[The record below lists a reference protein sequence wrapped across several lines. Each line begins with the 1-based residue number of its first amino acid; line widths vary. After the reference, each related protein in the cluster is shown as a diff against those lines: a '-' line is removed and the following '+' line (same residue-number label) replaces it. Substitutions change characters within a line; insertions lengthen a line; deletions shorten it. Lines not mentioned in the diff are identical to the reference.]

1 MPLSLLATLFALSA
15 ALVWGTGDFTGGFNA
30 RRIGAL
36 HALLLSFPFGF
47 LALLLAALATR
58 EPLSAPADLA
68 WGAVGGLF
76 GAAGF
81 LCMLQGFAVGRM
93 GIVAPVSA
101 VLAAVLP
108 TVFAAFTEGMPG
120 GIQLLGFGLAFV
132 SIWLL
137 SQRRQDEAKSS
148 GFLLAIFAGLGFGL
162 FFITLDRI
170 SASATF
176 WPLVVSRLMATLLLA
191 VITRLSR
198 QPLLPAKP
206 PYVLLAASGILD
218 VAGNLLFLRAV
229 QTGRLDI
236 ASVLVSLYPAVTV
249 LLARLIEKEH
259 LSRMQVFAVGLAVL
273 AIALITV

>member
-1 MPLSLLATLFALSA
+1 MQPSVLAAIFALSA
-15 ALVWGTGDFTGGFNA
+15 ALVWGTGDFTGGYNA

-36 HALLLSFPFGF
+36 HALLLSFPFGL
-47 LALLLAALATR
+47 LALLAAALLTG
-58 EPLSAPADLA
+58 EPMSAPGDLI

-101 VLAAVLP
+101 VLAAAVP
-108 TVFAAFTEGMPG
+108 TVFAAFSEGLPSSV
-120 GIQLLGFGLAFV
+120 QLLGFGLAFV

-137 SQRRQDEAKSS
+137 SQRREDEAKSS
-148 GFLLAIFAGLGFGL
+148 GFLLAVFAGLGFGL

-170 SASATF
+170 SGAATF

-191 VITRLSR
+191 LITRLSKQR
-198 QPLLPAKP
+198 LLPAKP
-206 PYVLLAASGILD
+206 PFALLAASGVLD

-236 ASVLVSLYPAVTV
+236 ASVLVSLYPGVTV

-259 LSRMQVFAVGLAVL
+259 LSRVQVFAVGLAVL

>member
-1 MPLSLLATLFALSA
+1 MQPSLLAAIFALSA
-15 ALVWGTGDFTGGFNA
+15 ALVWGTGDFTGGYNA

-36 HALLLSFPFGF
+36 HALLLSFPFGL
-47 LALLLAALATR
+47 LALLAAALLTG
-58 EPLSAPADLA
+58 EPMSAPADLS
-68 WGAVGGLF
+68 WGAIGGLF

-101 VLAAVLP
+101 VLAAAVP
-108 TVFAAFTEGMPG
+108 TVFAAFSEGLPG
-120 GIQLLGFGLAFV
+120 SVQLLGFGLAFV

-137 SQRRQDEAKSS
+137 SQRREDEAKSS
-148 GFLLAIFAGLGFGL
+148 GFLLAVFAGLGFGL

-170 SASATF
+170 SGAATF

-191 VITRLSR
+191 VITRLSK
-198 QPLLPAKP
+198 QPLLPARP
-206 PYVLLAASGILD
+206 PYALLAASGVLD
-218 VAGNLLFLRAV
+218 IAGNLLFLRAV

-236 ASVLVSLYPAVTV
+236 ASVLVSLYPGVTV

-259 LSRMQVFAVGLAVL
+259 LSRVQVFAVGLAVA
-273 AIALITV
+273 AIALITI

>member
-1 MPLSLLATLFALSA
+1 MQPSVLAAIFALSA
-15 ALVWGTGDFTGGFNA
+15 ALVWGTGDFTGGYNA

-36 HALLLSFPFGF
+36 HALLLSFPFGL
-47 LALLLAALATR
+47 LALLAAALLTG
-58 EPLSAPADLA
+58 EPMSAPGDLV

-101 VLAAVLP
+101 VLAAAVP
-108 TVFAAFTEGMPG
+108 TVFAAFSEGLPSRV
-120 GIQLLGFGLAFV
+120 QLLGFGLAFV

-137 SQRRQDEAKSS
+137 SQRREDEAKSS
-148 GFLLAIFAGLGFGL
+148 GFLLAVFAGLGFGL

-170 SASATF
+170 SGAATF

-191 VITRLSR
+191 LITRLSK

-206 PYVLLAASGILD
+206 PYALLAASGVLD

-236 ASVLVSLYPAVTV
+236 ASVLVSLYPGVTV

-259 LSRMQVFAVGLAVL
+259 LSRVQVFAVGLAL
-273 AIALITV
+273 AAIALITT

>member
-1 MPLSLLATLFALSA
+1 MQPSVLAAIFALSA
-15 ALVWGTGDFTGGFNA
+15 ALVWGTGDFTGGYNA

-36 HALLLSFPFGF
+36 HALLLSFPFGL
-47 LALLLAALATR
+47 LALLAAALLTG
-58 EPLSAPADLA
+58 EPMSAPGDLV

-101 VLAAVLP
+101 VLAAAVP
-108 TVFAAFTEGMPG
+108 TVFAAFSEGLPSRV
-120 GIQLLGFGLAFV
+120 QLLGFGLAFV

-137 SQRRQDEAKSS
+137 SQRREDEAKSS
-148 GFLLAIFAGLGFGL
+148 GFLLAVFAGLGFGL

-170 SASATF
+170 SGAATF

-191 VITRLSR
+191 VITRLSK

-206 PYVLLAASGILD
+206 PYPLLAASGVLD

-236 ASVLVSLYPAVTV
+236 ASVLVSLYPGVTV

-259 LSRMQVFAVGLAVL
+259 LSRVQIFAVGLAVA
-273 AIALITV
+273 AIALITG

>member
-1 MPLSLLATLFALSA
+1 MQPSALAAIFALSA
-15 ALVWGTGDFTGGFNA
+15 ALVWGTGDFTGGYNA

-36 HALLLSFPFGF
+36 HALLLSFPFGQ
-47 LALLLAALATR
+47 LALLAAALLTG
-58 EPLSAPADLA
+58 EPMSAPADLA
-68 WGAVGGLF
+68 WGALGGLF

-101 VLAAVLP
+101 VLAAAVP
-108 TVFAAFTEGMPG
+108 VAFAAFTEGMPG
-120 GIQLLGFGLAFV
+120 GVKLLGFGLAFV

-137 SQRRQDEAKSS
+137 SQRREDEAKSS
-148 GFLLAIFAGLGFGL
+148 GFLLAVFAGLGFGL

-170 SASATF
+170 SGAATF

-191 VITRLSR
+191 VITRLSK

-206 PYVLLAASGILD
+206 PYALLAASGVLD

-236 ASVLVSLYPAVTV
+236 ASVLVSLYPGVTV

-259 LSRMQVFAVGLAVL
+259 LSRVQIFAVGLAVA

>member
-1 MPLSLLATLFALSA
+1 MATSVLASLFALSA
-15 ALVWGTGDFTGGFNA
+15 AVVWGTGDFVGGFNA

-36 HALLLSFPFGF
+36 HALLISFPFGF
-47 LALLLAALATR
+47 LALVAAVLVTG
-58 EPLSAPADLA
+58 EPISAPADLA

-101 VLAAVLP
+101 VLAAAVP
-108 TVFAAFTEGMPG
+108 AVFAAFTEGVPG
-120 GIQLLGFGLAFV
+120 SIQLFGFGLAFLA
-132 SIWLL
+132 IWLL
-137 SQRRQDEAKSS
+137 SQRRENEKKNS
-148 GFLLAIFAGLGFGL
+148 GFWLAVFAGLGFGL

-170 SASATF
+170 SATATF
-176 WPLVVSRLMATLLLA
+176 WPLVVSRLMATLLLV
-191 VITRLSR
+191 VITLLSKK
-198 QPLLPAKP
+198 PLLPAKP
-206 PYVLLAASGILD
+206 PFLLLATAGVLD
-218 VAGNLLFLRAV
+218 VAGNLLFLSAV

-259 LSRMQVFAVGLAVL
+259 LSRWQVIAVGLAIVSV
-273 AIALITV
+273 ILITA